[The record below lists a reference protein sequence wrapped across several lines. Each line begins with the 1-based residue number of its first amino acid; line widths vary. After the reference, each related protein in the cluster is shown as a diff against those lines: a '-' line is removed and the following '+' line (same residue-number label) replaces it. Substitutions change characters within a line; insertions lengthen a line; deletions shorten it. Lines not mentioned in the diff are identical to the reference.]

1 MASIMI
7 GSFACPLVASA
18 KVATG
23 IACEE
28 SHANVGIRGA
38 VMTVAHTV
46 MAPIVQVTRPNVT
59 QVNNYG
65 RRLIKQAEDK
75 VELVFENFFNK
86 PEMKE
91 SLFKKSHAR
100 LVRGRKQSW
109 RLSTPSFEVAQQRQA
124 GVDKLLQEEADFL
137 AGKYD
142 PQDVVGGHV
151 FVRDQLKRGEQVSFK
166 GPFWH
171 RTYKTT
177 HTRTHTLSS
186 PRMGE
191 TSLLG
196 LVRGVFKIAK
206 ARNLAIEIIGK
217 KVVKARY
224 EQIGRSRY
232 LRFATKHHEGKRSQ
246 RDMPIDH
253 STSLIQNEAVAVS
266 AFKQPLA
273 SGITYGDSGLA
284 LDTNQLNRVGRT
296 FSGYTIIRGECEGKI
311 FDARSK
317 VTKSI
322 ALRMKQFAGVG
333 ERFFNKFSEHFVTLR
348 PSVSHECNS
357 AVPVEDC
364 GVVAAVLCQTL
375 FPCGKIT
382 CIDCMREY
390 GTTVA
395 YEDVVQDQR
404 LEAAEVFIRA
414 KYPAFTHVSR
424 FLHNYRTLL
433 NSVNHSVEEFLEIN
447 KLIGEAKAAPLS
459 HLKTI
464 GETLLKGGRS
474 SQEDLSVATRAL
486 LEVARWFRNRKEG
499 IESGSVAAFRN
510 RISAKTQM
518 NPTLMCDNQLDE
530 DGNFVW
536 GERSYHAK
544 RFFNN
549 YFEEIDMTKGY
560 NAYVVR
566 ENPNGVRKTAINNL
580 IVTTNLQRLRQHML
594 GEPVAAHPLSEACIS
609 RTGGKYRY
617 PCCCVT
623 ADDGTPLTSDI
634 YNPTKNHLVIGNTG
648 DPKFLDLPAEKG
660 AKLFVAKPGYCYLNV
675 FLAMLVNVDK
685 KDAKHFTK
693 MARDIAIE
701 KLQQWPSMM
710 DLATCCYL
718 LSLFHPGIKNAELPR
733 ILVDHTT
740 KTMHVIDSYGSLS
753 TGYHILKANTVE
765 QLIQFANPE
774 LESEMKHYLVGG
786 TANQLLMPQ
795 NAFSLVIKG
804 IYRPKVML
812 QILEEEPYLLM
823 MTLLSPGV
831 MIALANSGSLERGM
845 QMWIRRDEGIARM
858 FAVIYTLAAKVTTA
872 RTLERQ
878 LNIIQET
885 APALFNEIFDGFR
898 TMMSYRMALDLIE
911 VTRNKADSNRTLL
924 EHGYSIFVK
933 STYEML
939 EKNYLAEL
947 EASWAELSWL
957 GKSRAIWHSRT
968 AFRFSRESLSPV
980 ATADMGGK
988 YYLSFQS
995 CVKQTQKRLS
1005 SILKQSVTN
1014 VQQRMRSTLVSTLS
1028 MGFGLINRHMAEI
1041 FVTINV
1047 LFVVKLFMDI
1057 VVQANKLI
1065 LERQQAGQK
1074 IAMLQEEKQL
1084 LEIEKLYSDY
1094 VKEHK
1099 CEPTREEFLKCILD
1113 SVGIDFSAEDVK
1125 HQHQRSAN
1133 EAAFESIIAIT
1144 SLVLMVFDQERSDCV
1159 YRILQK
1165 LRSLVGIS
1173 GEVVRHQGSLDEE
1186 DTIQFEK
1193 WQTIDFELTG
1203 SELMAPSIQ
1212 EMSFKQWWEHQLQN
1226 NRTIPHYR
1234 TEGHFMEFTRARAS
1248 IVANEI
1254 AHSDHKDILLRGA
1267 VGSGKSTGLPYHLA
1281 QKGRVLLLEPT
1292 RPLAENVWRQLKA
1305 DPFYMNP
1312 TLRMRG
1318 TSMFGSSPVHIMT
1331 SGYALHYLAN
1341 NQNIIYEYDF
1351 ILFDECHVLDASA
1364 MAFRSLLAEYD
1375 FKGKIIKVSATPPG
1389 REVEFTT
1396 QFPVDIKIE
1405 ENLTFD
1411 QFVQGQ
1417 GTKANCDVLQHGNN
1431 ILVYVA
1437 SYSEVDMLS
1446 KKLSEK
1452 NYSVTKVDGRTMK
1465 VGSVNIQTH
1474 GTIEKPHFVVATNI
1488 IENGVT
1494 LDVEVVVDFG
1504 LKVVAQ
1510 LDCDN
1515 RCMVY
1520 TKKSVSFGERIQ
1532 RLGRVGRQKPGM
1544 ALRIGTTEKGLME
1557 IPSVIATEA
1566 AFMCFTYGLP
1576 VMTSGVTTSLL
1587 GNCTVRQART
1597 MQNFELS
1604 PFYMVNLVRYD
1615 GTMHPSIHKILSA
1628 YKLRDSEIQ
1637 LHQLALPYSSLT
1649 SWLSVAEYNRI
1660 GRQISIDD
1668 QVRIPFL
1675 AKDIPEAI
1683 HEKIWQAVRDNKKDV
1698 EIRPMSSASATK
1710 VAYTLQR
1717 DVTALPRTIRIIE
1730 GLIEQEMV
1738 KREHF
1743 KALVSTNCSHANFSI
1758 MGIVNAIKSRYIA
1771 DHTAENIEKLQ
1782 RAKNQLIEFK
1792 NVANDANTSHL
1803 LKTFG
1808 SVECVLHQSSNAVSE
1823 VLNLKGKWNRSLMTC
1838 DLIVTAAVAIG
1849 GGYMIVKW
1857 FRDRMTE
1864 KVIHQARNKRQ
1875 IQKLKFRD
1883 ARDAKMGREVYANDD
1898 TMEHYFGEAYRKKG
1912 KKTGKTKGMGHKKR
1926 QFTTFYG
1933 VNPDDFSLI
1942 RYVDPITGYTVDA
1955 DPLESVHTI
1964 QAEFDAIRHD
1974 MIASGE
1980 TDPQRFYSDHS
1991 NRIRAYLQRKNASHA
2006 LAVDLTAHMPTLVCP
2021 SGTIAGFPERE
2032 GEVRQSGK
2040 FVQDVMPAKN
2050 EYEYIAHEG
2059 NSLFKGL
2066 RDYNPI
2072 ASSIC
2077 KLTNDSLHTK
2087 TTLYGLGYGPFIITM
2102 QHLFAEN
2109 NGVLRVQS
2117 RHGEFVVPN
2126 TTTLKMFPCGKRD
2139 VLVIQM
2145 PKDFPPYPRRLV
2157 FRTPVTGEKVCMVG
2171 SNFQTKSISSVV
2183 SETSPIFPRENCS
2196 FWKHLISTKD
2206 GDCGL
2211 PLVSIT
2217 DGAILGLHSLTNA
2230 DGTANYFT
2238 DFPPDFKQ
2246 LVLDSQEAIQ
2256 WTKAWSYNAN
2266 TVCYGPMNIV
2276 NKPPSGM
2283 FKPVKLVSDLDVEA
2297 VYVQS
2302 KTWVRDELKGNLK
2315 AIAYTPSQLVTKHV
2329 VKGKCVLFETYL
2341 STHPKSKEKFDKYM
2355 GAYAKSRLNK
2365 GAFLKDILKYST
2377 DINVGI
2383 VDTTCF
2389 EAAHDHL
2396 VMQLEE
2402 WGFKG
2407 CEYVT
2412 DEDAIFDSLNM
2423 KAAVGALYQGK
2434 KKDYF
2439 AEYSAEDRAQ
2449 IIFESCERLYNGDMG
2464 IWNGS
2469 LKAELRPIEKV
2480 EQNKTRTFT
2489 AAPLDTLLAGKVC
2502 VDDFNNYF
2510 YSKHTVCPW
2519 SVGMTKFYGGWNV
2532 LLESFPEN
2540 WIYCDADGS
2549 QFDSSLSPYLINSIL
2564 NVRLK
2569 MMEPWD
2575 IGEQMLCNLYTEI
2588 TYTPI
2593 ATPDG
2598 TIVKKFKGN
2607 NSGQPSTVVDNT
2619 LMVLTAMY
2627 YSLLRSGVSLKEHKE
2642 VVHFFIN
2649 GDDLIIAVKPEE
2661 QHLLDVMATHFSEL
2675 GLNYDFTSRSTQ
2687 KKDLW
2692 FMSHRGVEREG
2703 IYIPKLEEER
2713 IVSILEWDR
2722 STEPSHRLEAICAAM
2737 IEAWGYDWLVHE
2749 IRLFYSW
2756 VLEQYPYNQLA
2767 EQGEAP
2773 YVAETALRKL
2783 YLDRDAN
2790 EEELLKYA
2798 TEQNIEWPQGEQVY
2812 HQSGEEE
2819 KDEDKKLDAG
2829 KQPPTKDKEK
2839 ESDPSNTEKD
2849 GNKQVQ
2855 THKDRDIDMGTSG
2868 TIAVP
2873 RYKIFK
2879 SRLRFP
2885 MVRGRKI
2892 MNMSHLAQYNP
2903 EQTDLAN
2910 TRATQN
2916 QFARWFDGV
2925 KGDYG
2930 LNDAEMDVMLN
2941 GLVVWCIEN
2950 GTSPNINGL
2959 WTMMDGEEQIEY
2971 PIKPLI
2977 DHASPTFRQIMAHFS
2992 DIAEAYIEKR
3002 NFDGKYMPR
3011 YGLLRNLND
3020 FSLARYAFDFYEM
3033 TSKTPNRAREAHLQM
3048 KAAALR
3054 SANTRMF
3061 GLDGKVTTKEEDT
3074 ERHTAEDVTRNLHTL
3089 MGVRAI

>member
-1 MASIMI
+1 MASIVI
-7 GSFACPLVASA
+7 GSFNVPLSGGDCKLAAPLATMRMGKCTEPQKQTHLEFVAD
-18 KVATG
+18 K
-23 IACEE
+23 IAAYNWQVQAAFKELDDKYE
-28 SHANVGIRGA
+28 QGLKEGLERR
-38 VMTVAHTV
+38 
-46 MAPIVQVTRPNVT
+46 IV
-59 QVNNYG
+59 
-65 RRLIKQAEDK
+65 K
-75 VELVFENFFNK
+75 
-86 PEMKE
+86 
-91 SLFKKSHAR
+91 
-100 LVRGRKQSW
+100 RGRVTWLSKRRYKVQKKW
-109 RLSTPSFEVAQQRQA
+109 VEVNDNRLGWQPVSTISIAGGVAPS
-124 GVDKLLQEEADFL
+124 
-137 AGKYD
+137 
-142 PQDVVGGHV
+142 
-151 FVRDQLKRGEQVSFK
+151 VRQVSNCCLERGK
-166 GPFWH
+166 P
-171 RTYKTT
+171 RA
-177 HTRTHTLSS
+177 LSKRHACKRIANS
-186 PRMGE
+186 PRV
-191 TSLLG
+191 SDVNLVG
-196 LVRGVFKIAK
+196 LMRGVFKVAK
-206 ARNLAIEIIGK
+206 KNDLKIEIIGK
-217 KVVKARY
+217 KVIRACY
-224 EQIGRSRY
+224 ERIGGARY

-246 RDMPIDH
+246 RDMIIDH
-253 STSLIQNEAVAVS
+253 STVMIQDEAVKVS
-266 AFKQPLA
+266 AYNKPLDR
-273 SGITYGDSGLA
+273 GITYGDSGLA
-284 LDTNQLNRVGRT
+284 LNISHSKGIGRT
-296 FSGYTIIRGECEGKI
+296 FNGYVIVRGECEGVL

-333 ERFFNKFSEHFVTLR
+333 DRFFNSFSEHFVTMR
-348 PSVSHECNS
+348 PPISHECKS
-357 AVPVEDC
+357 VIPVEDC
-364 GVVAAVLCQTL
+364 GVVAAVVCQTL

-382 CIDCMREY
+382 CNECIREY
-390 GTTVA
+390 GTTIA
-395 YEDVVQDQR
+395 HEDTAQYER
-404 LEAAEVFIRA
+404 LEAAEAFIRA
-414 KYPAFTHVSR
+414 KYPAFSHVLQ
-424 FLHNYRTLL
+424 FLHNYKTLTS
-433 NSVNHSVEEFLEIN
+433 SVNHSVEEFLEIG

-464 GETLLKGGRS
+464 GETLLKGGRA
-474 SQEDLSVATRAL
+474 SQEDLGVATEAL
-486 LEVARWFRNRKEG
+486 LEVARWFKNRKEG
-499 IESGSVAAFRN
+499 IEAGSISAFRN
-510 RISAKTQM
+510 RISAKTQI

-549 YFEEIDMTKGY
+549 YFEEVDMTKGY
-560 NAYVVR
+560 SAYVVR
-566 ENPNGVRKTAINNL
+566 ENPNGIRKTAINNL

-594 GEPVAAHPLSEACIS
+594 GEPVQSHPLSEACIS
-609 RTGGKYRY
+609 RTGGKFRY

-660 AKLFVAKPGYCYLNV
+660 AKLFVAKPGYCYLNI

-693 MARDIAIE
+693 MARDIAID
-701 KLQQWPSMM
+701 KLQQWPSLM

-786 TANQLLMPQ
+786 VTNKLLMPQ
-795 NAFSLVIKG
+795 NAFSLVIRG
-804 IYRPKVML
+804 IYRPELML

-823 MTLLSPGV
+823 MTLMSPGV

-878 LNIIQET
+878 LSIIQET
-885 APALFNEIFDGFR
+885 APTLFDETFNGFR
-898 TMMSYRMALDLIE
+898 TMVSYQMALDLIE
-911 VTRNKADSNRTLL
+911 VTRSKADSNRTLL

-933 STYEML
+933 RTYDIL
-939 EKNYLAEL
+939 KKNYLAEL
-947 EASWAELSWL
+947 EASWEELSWH
-957 GKSRAIWHSRT
+957 GKLRVLWHSRT
-968 AFRFSRESLSPV
+968 AFKFSRECLSPT

-995 CVKQTQKRLS
+995 CVKQTQKKLS
-1005 SILKQSVTN
+1005 NILKQSVSN
-1014 VQQRMRSTLVSTLS
+1014 VKQRMRNTLVNAVS
-1028 MGFGLINRHMAEI
+1028 MGFGMMNKHFADI
-1041 FVTINV
+1041 FVAMNV
-1047 LFVVKLFMDI
+1047 LVVIKLFMEI
-1057 VVQANKLI
+1057 VKQANELI
-1065 LERQQAGQK
+1065 QERQRAGQK
-1074 IAMLQEEKQL
+1074 IATMQEEEQQRK
-1084 LEIEKLYSDY
+1084 IEKLYSNY
-1094 VKEHK
+1094 IKENK
-1099 CEPTREEFLKCILD
+1099 CEPTKEEFLKCILD
-1113 SVGIDFSAEDVK
+1113 SIGIDFSTEEVE
-1125 HQHQRSAN
+1125 HQHKRSAN

-1173 GEVVRHQGSLDEE
+1173 GEAVRHQGSIDEE
-1186 DTIQFEK
+1186 DTIQIEK
-1193 WQTIDFELTG
+1193 WQTIDFELIG
-1203 SELMAPSIQ
+1203 NELMAPSIQ
-1212 EMSFKQWWEHQLQN
+1212 EMSFQQWWEHQLQN

-1234 TEGHFMEFTRARAS
+1234 TEGYFMEFTRARAS

-1267 VGSGKSTGLPYHLA
+1267 VGSGKSTGLPYHLS

-1292 RPLAENVWRQLKA
+1292 RPLAENVWKQLKA
-1305 DPFYMNP
+1305 DPFFMNP

-1318 TSMFGSSPVHIMT
+1318 TSLFGSSPVHVMT
-1331 SGYALHYLAN
+1331 SGYALHYMAN
-1341 NQNIIYEYDF
+1341 NQDVIGEYDF

-1364 MAFRSLLAEYD
+1364 MAFRSLLAEYN
-1375 FKGKIIKVSATPPG
+1375 FRGKIIKVSATPPG

-1405 ENLTFD
+1405 ETLTFD

-1417 GTKANCDVLQHGNN
+1417 GTKANYDVLQHGNN

-1452 NYSVTKVDGRTMK
+1452 NYAVTKVDGRTMK
-1465 VGSVNIQTH
+1465 VGSVSIQTH
-1474 GTIEKPHFVVATNI
+1474 GTFEKPHFIVATNI

-1520 TKKSVSFGERIQ
+1520 NKRSVSFGERIQ
-1532 RLGRVGRQKPGM
+1532 RLGRVGRQKPGT
-1544 ALRIGTTEKGLME
+1544 ALRIGTTEKGLVE
-1557 IPSVIATEA
+1557 IPSAIATEA

-1576 VMTSGVTTSLL
+1576 VMTNSVTTSLL

-1597 MQNFELS
+1597 MQNFEIS
-1604 PFYMVNLVRYD
+1604 PFYTVNLVRYD
-1615 GTMHPSIHKILSA
+1615 GTMHPSIHKILMA

-1649 SWLSVAEYNRI
+1649 SWLTVAEYNRL
-1660 GRQISIDD
+1660 GRRTSIDEKI
-1668 QVRIPFL
+1668 RIPFL
-1675 AKDIPEAI
+1675 AKEIPEAI
-1683 HEKIWQAVRDNKKDV
+1683 HEKIWQAICENKKDM

-1717 DVTALPRTIRIIE
+1717 DVTALPRTIKIIE

-1743 KALVSTNCSHANFSI
+1743 KALVSTNCSHSNFSI
-1758 MGIVNAIKSRYIA
+1758 MGIVNAIKSRYVA
-1771 DHTAENIEKLQ
+1771 DYTAENIEKLQ

-1792 NVANDANTSHL
+1792 NVANDTNTSHL

-1808 SVECVLHQSSNAVSE
+1808 SVECVLHQSSTAVSE
-1823 VLNLKGKWNRSLMTC
+1823 ILDLKGKWKKSLMTC

-1849 GGYMIVKW
+1849 GGYVIMNW
-1857 FRDRMTE
+1857 FKDKMTE
-1864 KVIHQARNKRQ
+1864 KVVHQARNKRQ
-1875 IQKLKFRD
+1875 LQKLRFRD

-1898 TMEHYFGEAYRKKG
+1898 TMEHYFGEAYKKKG

-1942 RYVDPITGYTVDA
+1942 RYVDPITGYTIDA

-1974 MIASGE
+1974 MISSGE
-1980 TDPQRFYSDHS
+1980 TDPQKFYADHS
-1991 NRIRAYLQRKNASHA
+1991 NLIKAYLQRKNASHA

-2032 GEVRQSGK
+2032 GELRQSGK
-2040 FVQDVMPAKN
+2040 FVQDMMPAKN
-2050 EYEYIAHEG
+2050 EYEYIAHES

-2126 TTTLKMFPCGKRD
+2126 TTALKMFPCGKRD
-2139 VLVIQM
+2139 VLIIQM
-2145 PKDFPPYPRRLV
+2145 PKDFPPYPRKLV
-2157 FRTPVTGEKVCMVG
+2157 FRTPTAGEKACMVG

-2211 PLVSIT
+2211 PLVST
-2217 DGAILGLHSLTNA
+2217 ADGAILGLHSLTNT

-2246 LVLDSQEAIQ
+2246 TILDSQEAIQ
-2256 WTKAWSYNAN
+2256 WIKAWSYNAN
-2266 TVCYGPMNIV
+2266 TVCYGPMNIIS
-2276 NKPPSGM
+2276 KPPSGM
-2283 FKPVKLVSDLDVEA
+2283 FKPVKLVSDLDAEA

-2302 KTWVRDELKGNLK
+2302 KTWVQDELKGNLK
-2315 AIAYTPSQLVTKHV
+2315 AIAYTPNQLVTKHV

-2341 STHPKSKEKFDKYM
+2341 STHLDAKEKFEKYM

-2383 VDTTCF
+2383 VDTICF
-2389 EAAHDHL
+2389 EAAHEFL
-2396 VMQLEE
+2396 VVKLKE
-2402 WGFKG
+2402 WGFEG

-2412 DEDAIFDSLNM
+2412 DENAIFESLNM

-2439 AEYSAEDRAQ
+2439 ADYSTEDKAQ
-2449 IIFESCERLYNGDMG
+2449 IIFESCEHLYNGDMG

-2502 VDDFNNYF
+2502 VDDFNNHF

-2532 LLESFPEN
+2532 LLESLPN
-2540 WIYCDADGS
+2540 DWIYCDADGS

-2564 NVRLK
+2564 NARLK
-2569 MMEPWD
+2569 VMEPWD
-2575 IGEQMLCNLYTEI
+2575 IGEQMLRNLYTEI

-2627 YSLLRSGVSLKEHKE
+2627 YSLLRSGVTLETHTE
-2642 VVHFFIN
+2642 IIQFFIN

-2661 QHLLDVMATHFSEL
+2661 QKLLDVMAAHFSEL
-2675 GLNYDFTSRSTQ
+2675 GLNYDFTSRSRA
-2687 KKDLW
+2687 KEDLW
-2692 FMSHRGVEREG
+2692 FMSHKGVEREG

-2713 IVSILEWDR
+2713 IISILEWDR
-2722 STEPSHRLEAICAAM
+2722 STEPAHRLEAICAAM

-2767 EQGEAP
+2767 EQGRAP
-2773 YVAETALRKL
+2773 YIAETALHKL
-2783 YLDRDAN
+2783 YLDRDAD
-2790 EEELLKYA
+2790 EEELLKYVI
-2798 TEQNIEWPQGEQVY
+2798 EQSFEWPQEEQVY

-2819 KDEDKKLDAG
+2819 KDEDKNLDAG
-2829 KQPPTKDKEK
+2829 MQPPKKDKGK
-2839 ESDPSNTEKD
+2839 EPESSNTQDE
-2849 GNKQVQ
+2849 NRLVQ
-2855 THKDRDIDMGTSG
+2855 ANKDRDIDMGTSG
-2868 TIAVP
+2868 TFVVP

-2879 SRLRFP
+2879 SKLRFP
-2885 MVRGRKI
+2885 TVRGRKI

-2916 QFARWFDGV
+2916 QFARWFDGI

-2930 LNDAEMDVMLN
+2930 LSDAEMDVMLN

-3074 ERHTAEDVTRNLHTL
+3074 ERHTAEDVKRDLHTL
-3089 MGVRAI
+3089 VGVRAI

>member
-1 MASIMI
+1 MASIII
-7 GSFACPLVASA
+7 GSFNVPLIGDKCKLITSPTTMRVEKRTELKQQTYLEYAAASVAKYDKQVCAAFQDFDDRYEKELQEGLERRVVRRGRVTWLSKKRYQIQKKWVEVA
-18 KVATG
+18 DKRLGWQPVTNISIAGGTAPSTQQTSSCCLARGKPRPLSKRIKRSGAKKDPRMSSHNLMSLMRGVLKVAK
-23 IACEE
+23 
-28 SHANVGIRGA
+28 ANG
-38 VMTVAHTV
+38 
-46 MAPIVQVTRPNVT
+46 
-59 QVNNYG
+59 
-65 RRLIKQAEDK
+65 
-75 VELVFENFFNK
+75 
-86 PEMKE
+86 
-91 SLFKKSHAR
+91 
-100 LVRGRKQSW
+100 
-109 RLSTPSFEVAQQRQA
+109 
-124 GVDKLLQEEADFL
+124 
-137 AGKYD
+137 
-142 PQDVVGGHV
+142 
-151 FVRDQLKRGEQVSFK
+151 LK
-166 GPFWH
+166 
-171 RTYKTT
+171 
-177 HTRTHTLSS
+177 
-186 PRMGE
+186 
-191 TSLLG
+191 
-196 LVRGVFKIAK
+196 
-206 ARNLAIEIIGK
+206 IEIIGK
-217 KVVKARY
+217 KVIKAKY
-224 EQIGRSRY
+224 DKVGQAKY
-232 LRFATKHHEGKRSQ
+232 LRFHTKHHEGMRQQ
-246 RDMPIDH
+246 RDMTIDH
-253 STSLIQNEAVAVS
+253 TTSSIQHEAVMVS
-266 AFKQPLA
+266 AYKQPIA
-273 SGITYGDSGLA
+273 RGITYGDSGLA
-284 LDTNQLNRVGRT
+284 LDTLNVGNIKR
-296 FSGYTIIRGECEGKI
+296 SYGGYAIIRGECEGQI

-322 ALRMKQFAGVG
+322 ALRIKHFSSIGD
-333 ERFFNKFSEHFVTLR
+333 RFFNNFSDHFVTMR
-348 PSVSHECNS
+348 PPIAHECKS
-357 AVPVEDC
+357 SLPLEDC
-364 GVVAAVLCQTL
+364 GVVAAVMCQTL
-375 FPCGKIT
+375 FPCGKLT
-382 CIDCMREY
+382 CIDCVREY
-390 GTTVA
+390 GTTIA
-395 YEDVVQDQR
+395 HEDIAQNQR
-404 LEAAEVFIRA
+404 LEAAEDFIRA
-414 KYPAFTHVSR
+414 RYPAFTHVQQ
-424 FLHNYRTLL
+424 FLHTYRTLTS
-433 NSVNHSVEEFLEIN
+433 SVNHSVEEFLEVK

-464 GETLLKGGRS
+464 GETLVKGGRA
-474 SQEDLSVATRAL
+474 SQEDLSVATEAL
-486 LEVARWFRNRKEG
+486 LEVARWFKNRKEG
-499 IESGSVAAFRN
+499 IEAGSVVAFRN
-510 RISAKTQM
+510 RISAKTQI

-549 YFEEIDMTKGY
+549 YFEEVDMTKGY
-560 NAYVVR
+560 SAYVVR
-566 ENPNGVRKTAINNL
+566 ENPNGIRKTAINNL
-580 IVTTNLQRLRQHML
+580 IVTTNLQKLRQHML
-594 GEPVAAHPLSEACIS
+594 GEPVTYHPLSEACVS
-609 RTGGKYRY
+609 KTGGQYRY

-623 ADDGTPLTSDI
+623 AEDGSPLLSDI

-660 AKLFVAKPGYCYLNV
+660 MKLYVAKPGYCYLNI

-693 MARDIAIE
+693 MARDIAID
-701 KLQQWPSMM
+701 KLQRWPSLM

-786 TANQLLMPQ
+786 VTKQILQPHK
-795 NAFSLVIKG
+795 AFSLVIRG
-804 IYRPKVML
+804 IYRPELML

-845 QMWIRRDEGIARM
+845 QMWIKQDEGIARM

-878 LNIIQET
+878 LSIIQES
-885 APALFNEIFDGFR
+885 APTLFDETFDGFR
-898 TMMSYRMALDLIE
+898 TMVSYRMALDLIE

-924 EHGYSIFVK
+924 EQGYSIFVK
-933 STYEML
+933 STYDIL

-947 EASWAELSWL
+947 EESWDELSWL
-957 GKSRAIWHSRT
+957 GKLRAIWHSRT
-968 AFRFSRESLSPV
+968 AFKFSQEFLSPV

-988 YYLSFQS
+988 YFLSFRS
-995 CVKQTQKRLS
+995 CVKQTQKKLS
-1005 SILKQSVTN
+1005 NILKRSVTN
-1014 VQQRMRSTLVSTLS
+1014 VKQRMRNTLVNTVS
-1028 MGFGLINRHMAEI
+1028 MGFGMINKHLSEI
-1041 FVTINV
+1041 FITINV
-1047 LFVVKLFMDI
+1047 LLVIKLFMDI

-1065 LERQQAGQK
+1065 LERQQANQW
-1074 IAMLQEEKQL
+1074 IATVQEEKQQ
-1084 LEIEKLYSDY
+1084 LEIERLYSDY
-1094 VKEHK
+1094 IKEHK
-1099 CEPTREEFLKCILD
+1099 CEPTKEEFLQCILN
-1113 SVGIDFSAEDVK
+1113 SIGIDFNTEEVQ
-1125 HQHQRSAN
+1125 HQHKRSAN

-1165 LRSLVGIS
+1165 LRTLVGIS
-1173 GEVVRHQGSLDEE
+1173 GEVVHHQGSLDDENHVE
-1186 DTIQFEK
+1186 FEK

-1203 SELMAPSIQ
+1203 SELMTPSIQ
-1212 EMSFKQWWEHQLQN
+1212 EMTFQQWWEHQLQN

-1248 IVANEI
+1248 IVANDI
-1254 AHSDHKDILLRGA
+1254 AHSDYKDILLRGA

-1292 RPLAENVWRQLKA
+1292 RPLAENVWKQLKA
-1305 DPFYMNP
+1305 DPFFLNP

-1318 TSMFGSSPVHIMT
+1318 TSLFGSSPVHVMT

-1341 NQNIIYEYDF
+1341 NQDIIGEYDF

-1375 FKGKIIKVSATPPG
+1375 FRGKIIKVSATPPG

-1405 ENLTFD
+1405 ESLTFD
-1411 QFVQGQ
+1411 QFIQGQ
-1417 GTKANCDVLQHGNN
+1417 GTKANYDVLQHGNN

-1465 VGSVNIQTH
+1465 VGSVGIQTH
-1474 GTIEKPHFVVATNI
+1474 GTSEKPHFIVATNI

-1520 TKKSVSFGERIQ
+1520 TKKSISFGERIQ
-1532 RLGRVGRQKPGM
+1532 RLGRVGRQKPGV
-1544 ALRIGTTEKGLME
+1544 ALRIGTTEKGLVE
-1557 IPSVIATEA
+1557 IPSAIATEA

-1576 VMTSGVTTSLL
+1576 VMTSSVTTSLL

-1597 MQNFELS
+1597 MQNFEIS
-1604 PFYMVNLVRYD
+1604 PFYTVNLVRFD
-1615 GTMHPSIHKILSA
+1615 GTMHPSIHKILIA

-1649 SWLSVAEYNRI
+1649 TWLTVAEYNRI
-1660 GRQISIDD
+1660 GRRTSIDEKI
-1668 QVRIPFL
+1668 RIPFL
-1675 AKDIPEAI
+1675 AKEIPETV
-1683 HEKIWQAVRDNKKDV
+1683 HEKVWQAICENKKDM

-1717 DVTALPRTIRIIE
+1717 DVTALPRTIKIIE

-1743 KALVSTNCSHANFSI
+1743 KALVSTNCSHSNFSI

-1803 LKTFG
+1803 LRTFG
-1808 SVECVLHQSSNAVSE
+1808 SVECVLHQSATEISE
-1823 VLNLKGKWNRSLMTC
+1823 ILSLKGKWKKSLMTQ
-1838 DLIVTAAVAIG
+1838 DLVVTAAVAIG
-1849 GGYMIVKW
+1849 GGYMIMQW
-1857 FRDRMTE
+1857 FKDKMTE
-1864 KVIHQARNKRQ
+1864 KVVHQARNKRQ
-1875 IQKLKFRD
+1875 LQKLKFRD
-1883 ARDAKMGREVYANDD
+1883 ARDAKMGREVYGDD
-1898 TMEHYFGEAYRKKG
+1898 NTMEHYFGEAYKKKG
-1912 KKTGKTKGMGHKKR
+1912 KKTGRTKGMGHKKR

-1942 RYVDPITGYTVDA
+1942 RYVDPITGYTIDA
-1955 DPLESVHTI
+1955 DPLEPVHSI
-1964 QAEFDAIRHD
+1964 HAEFDAIRQD
-1974 MIASGE
+1974 MISSGE
-1980 TDPQRFYSDHS
+1980 TDPQRFYADHS
-1991 NRIRAYLQRKNASHA
+1991 NLIKAYLQRKNASHA

-2032 GEVRQSGK
+2032 GELRQSGK
-2040 FVQDVMPAKN
+2040 FRQDTMPAKN
-2050 EYEYIAHEG
+2050 EYEFISHES

-2066 RDYNPI
+2066 RDYNPV

-2077 KLTNDSLHTK
+2077 KLTNDSLHSK
-2087 TTLYGLGYGPFIITM
+2087 TTLHGIGYGPFIITM

-2126 TTTLKMFPCGKRD
+2126 TTALKMYPCGKRD
-2139 VLVIQM
+2139 VLIIQM
-2145 PKDFPPYPRRLV
+2145 PKDFPPFPRKLI
-2157 FRTPVTGEKVCMVG
+2157 FRNPVTGEKVCMVG
-2171 SNFQTKSISSVV
+2171 NNFQTKSISSVV
-2183 SETSPIFPRENCS
+2183 SEASPIFPRENCS

-2217 DGAILGLHSLTNA
+2217 DGAILGLHSLTNT

-2238 DFPPDFKQ
+2238 DFPTDFKQ
-2246 LVLDSQEAIQ
+2246 AILDSQDALQ
-2256 WTKAWSYNAN
+2256 WIKAWSYNAN
-2266 TVCYGPMNIV
+2266 TVCYGPMSII

-2283 FKPVKLVSDLDVEA
+2283 FKPVKLVSDLDAET

-2302 KTWVRDELKGNLK
+2302 KTWVQDELKGNLK
-2315 AIAYTPSQLVTKHV
+2315 AIAYTPNQLVTKHV

-2341 STHPKSKEKFDKYM
+2341 NTHPEAKEKFDKYM

-2377 DINVGI
+2377 DIQVGI
-2383 VDTTCF
+2383 VDVASF
-2389 EAAHDHL
+2389 EAAHEFL
-2396 VMQLEE
+2396 VTQLNT
-2402 WGFKG
+2402 WGFGG

-2439 AEYSAEDRAQ
+2439 ADYTPEDRAQ
-2449 IIFESCERLYNGDMG
+2449 IIFESCERLYNGEMG

-2502 VDDFNNYF
+2502 VDDFNNHF
-2510 YSKHTVCPW
+2510 YSMHTKCPW

-2532 LLESFPEN
+2532 LLESFPES
-2540 WIYCDADGS
+2540 WVYCDADGS

-2564 NVRLK
+2564 NARLR
-2569 MMEPWD
+2569 MMEQWD
-2575 IGEQMLCNLYTEI
+2575 IGSQMLCNLYTEI

-2627 YSLLRSGVSLKEHKE
+2627 YSLVRSNISLQDHTSIIQ
-2642 VVHFFIN
+2642 FFIN
-2649 GDDLIIAVKPEE
+2649 GDDLIIAVRPDH
-2661 QHLLDVMATHFSEL
+2661 QNLLDVMANHFSEL
-2675 GLNYDFTSRSTQ
+2675 GLNYDFSSRS
-2687 KKDLW
+2687 KRKEDLW
-2692 FMSHRGVEREG
+2692 FMSHKGVKREG

-2767 EQGEAP
+2767 EQGKAP
-2773 YVAETALRKL
+2773 YIAETALHKL
-2783 YLDRDAN
+2783 YLDQDAD
-2790 EEELLKYA
+2790 EEELLKYV
-2798 TEQNIEWPQGEQVY
+2798 TELNFEWPQEEQVY
-2812 HQSGEEE
+2812 HQSDKGE
-2819 KDEDKKLDAG
+2819 DEDKDLDAG
-2829 KQPPTKDKEK
+2829 VQPPKKDKGK
-2839 ESDPSNTEKD
+2839 EPESSSPPEER
-2849 GNKQVQ
+2849 QLVQ
-2855 THKDRDIDMGTSG
+2855 GGKDRDIDMGTSG
-2868 TIAVP
+2868 TFSVP

-2879 SRLRFP
+2879 SKLRFP
-2885 MVRGRKI
+2885 TVRGRKI
-2892 MNMSHLAQYNP
+2892 MNMGHLAQYNP

-2916 QFARWFDGV
+2916 QFARWFDGI

-3054 SANTRMF
+3054 SANTRLF

-3074 ERHTAEDVTRNLHTL
+3074 ERHTAEDVKRDLHTL